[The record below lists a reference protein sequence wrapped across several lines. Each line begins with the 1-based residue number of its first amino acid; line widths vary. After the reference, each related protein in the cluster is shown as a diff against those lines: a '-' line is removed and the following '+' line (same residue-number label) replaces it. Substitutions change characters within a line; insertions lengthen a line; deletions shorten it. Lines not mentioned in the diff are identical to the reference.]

1 MSNLGVTNSTAGATN
16 PRHSNLSPAVEDYL
30 RALYKL
36 GRRNPAGQP
45 VTTSQVAACLA
56 VRPASATAMLQKL
69 AALEPPLV
77 VYHKS
82 RGARLTAAGERAA
95 LAIVRYHRLLELF
108 RHEKLG
114 YSWDEVH
121 EEADRLEHV
130 ISDEMAGRIAA
141 ALGHPTRDPHGQA
154 IPAADLS
161 LEPVTALPLRDLP
174 PGVAAVVRQARDDD
188 PALLRLFAALGLLP
202 GVSLSLRGIAPDGA
216 LRLWVAGCAI
226 DLPAA
231 AAEHLLVTIDES

>member
-1 MSNLGVTNSTAGATN
+1 MTNLGMAKSKGSWTAKSSDLT
-16 PRHSNLSPAVEDYL
+16 PAVEDYL

-36 GRRNPAGQP
+36 GRRNPAGEAA
-45 VTTSQVAACLA
+45 TTSQVATCLC

-77 VYHKS
+77 DYHKS

-95 LAIVRYHRLLELF
+95 LAIVRCHRLLELF
-108 RHEKLG
+108 LHEKLG
-114 YSWDEVH
+114 YAWDEVH

-161 LEPVTALPLRDLP
+161 LERVATVPLCDLP
-174 PGVAAVVRQARDDD
+174 TGVAAIVRQARDDD
-188 PALLRLFAALGLLP
+188 PALLRQFAALGLRP
-202 GVSLSLRGIAPDGA
+202 GAAIMVTDNANGA
-216 LRLWVAGCAI
+216 LRLRVAGRDV
-226 DLPAA
+226 DLPHD
-231 AAEHLLVTIDES
+231 AAEYLLVLIDES

>member
-1 MSNLGVTNSTAGATN
+1 MTNLGASKNTVDMTSSRSRAF
-16 PRHSNLSPAVEDYL
+16 SPAVEDYL

-36 GRRNPAGQP
+36 GRRNPGEP
-45 VTTSQVAACLA
+45 VTTSQVAAALA

-69 AALEPPLV
+69 AALEPPLID
-77 VYHKS
+77 YHKS

-95 LAIVRYHRLLELF
+95 LAVVRYHRLLELF
-108 RHEKLG
+108 LHEKLG

-121 EEADRLEHV
+121 EEADRLEHA

-161 LEPVTALPLRDLP
+161 LEHVPAVSLRHLPADTP
-174 PGVAAVVRQARDDD
+174 AVVRQVRDDD
-188 PALLRLFAALGLLP
+188 PALLRLFAGLGLRP
-202 GVSLSLRGIAPDGA
+202 GVTLTRLGVADSP
-216 LRLWVAGCAI
+216 LRLRVAGREVE
-226 DLPAA
+226 LAA
-231 AAEHLLVTIDES
+231 GAADHLLVTINPK

>member
-1 MSNLGVTNSTAGATN
+1 MTPGRSRNF
-16 PRHSNLSPAVEDYL
+16 SPAVEDYL

-36 GRRNPAGQP
+36 GRRNPAGEP
-45 VTTSQVAACLA
+45 VTTSQVAACLT

-77 VYHKS
+77 AYHKS
-82 RGARLTAAGERAA
+82 HGARLTAAGERAA

-108 RHEKLG
+108 LHEKLG
-114 YSWDEVH
+114 YTWDEVH

-161 LEPVTALPLRDLP
+161 LEHVPAVSLRDLP
-174 PGVAAVVRQARDDD
+174 ADTPAIVRQARDDD
-188 PALLRLFAALGLLP
+188 PTLLRLFAALGLLP
-202 GVSLSLRGIAPDGA
+202 GATLTRLGDASDST
-216 LRLWVAGCAI
+216 LRLCVAGHEVELTAE
-226 DLPAA
+226 AA
-231 AAEHLLVTIDES
+231 DHLLVTTT

>member
-1 MSNLGVTNSTAGATN
+1 MTNLGMAKSVAGPTVE
-16 PRHSNLSPAVEDYL
+16 RSSKLSPAVEDYL

-36 GRRNPAGQP
+36 GRRKAAGEP
-45 VTTSQVAACLA
+45 VTTSQIAACLS

-69 AALEPPLV
+69 AAQEPPLV
-77 VYHKS
+77 DYHKS
-82 RGARLTAAGERAA
+82 HGARLTAAGERAA
-95 LAIVRYHRLLELF
+95 LALVRCHRLLELF
-108 RHEKLG
+108 LHEKLG

-161 LEPVTALPLRDLP
+161 LERIAAVPLRNLP
-174 PGVAAVVRQARDDD
+174 PGAAAVVRQARDDD
-188 PALLRLFAALGLLP
+188 PALLRLFAALGLWP
-202 GVSLSLRGIAPDGA
+202 GTAVVLLGVAPNGA
-216 LRLWVAGCAI
+216 LRLRVAGGDI
-226 DLPAA
+226 EL
-231 AAEHLLVTIDES
+231 AAEAADHLLVIIDES

>member
-1 MSNLGVTNSTAGATN
+1 MANLGMAKSRGVLAAKSSDLT
-16 PRHSNLSPAVEDYL
+16 PAVEDYL

-36 GRRNPAGQP
+36 GRRNPAGEP
-45 VTTSQVAACLA
+45 VTTSQVATCLT

-77 VYHKS
+77 DYHKS

-95 LAIVRYHRLLELF
+95 LAVVRCHRLLELF
-108 RHEKLG
+108 LHEKLG

-161 LEPVTALPLRDLP
+161 LEHVAAVPLSHLP
-174 PGVAAVVRQARDDD
+174 PGRAAVVRQARDDD
-188 PALLRLFAALGLLP
+188 PAVLRLFAALGLRP
-202 GVSLSLRGIAPDGA
+202 GAAITITDNANGV
-216 LRLWVAGCAI
+216 LRLRVAGGEV
-226 DLPAA
+226 DLPRD
-231 AAEHLLVTIDES
+231 AAEHLLVLIDES